1 MNSRRQ
7 PKRFGAGSVVGNNSA
22 NSNPNNAVNSGNN
35 NSIVSGGVNNNIG
48 MNINSVGG
56 AGPTGQVAIGSKLQG
71 KFKSSNSPTA
81 LTKTFY

>member
-7 PKRFGAGSVVGNNSA
+7 PKRFGAGSVVGNSSA
-22 NSNPNNAVNSGNN
+22 TGNNNVNSGNN
-35 NSIVSGGVNNNIG
+35 SMNGVNNNMG

-56 AGPTGQVAIGSKLQG
+56 AGPVGQVAIGSKLQG
-71 KFKSSNSPTA
+71 NKFKSSNSPTA